1 MPPPVTD
8 IKGLLEETLALA
20 KENNKMLKAMRR
32 NAWIGLI
39 WRIITGGAE
48 EPEGVRPDA
57 HTFIMLAISL
67 VFAVACYLVFVSARR
82 REPLLA
88 KLRTVSLGSFGPL
101 ARKFY
106 FDDLYAY
113 AVLLPLKGFAYLS
126 RLILENIFTGVL
138 TLAGW
143 LGQGFS
149 LGLRRLQ
156 TGKAHQY
163 AVAIL
168 LVVFLIAFWLG
179 GR

>member
-1 MPPPVTD
+1 LAAPVFGWLSASTAFGGH
-8 IKGLLEETLALA
+8 GLV
-20 KENNKMLKAMRR
+20 
-32 NAWIGLI
+32 WS
-39 WRIITGGAE
+39 IITGGAE
-48 EPEGVRPDA
+48 GPEGVRPDA
-57 HTFIMLAISL
+57 HTFVMLAISL
-67 VFAVACYLVFVSARR
+67 VFAIGCYLVFVSSKR

-88 KLRTVSLGSFGPL
+88 KLRGIGLGSFGPL

-113 AVLLPLKGFAYLS
+113 AVVLPLKGLAYLC
-126 RLILENIFTGVL
+126 RLVLENIFTGVL

-149 LGLRRLQ
+149 LGLRRFQ

-163 AVAIL
+163 AVGIL

-179 GR
+179 AR